1 MISFYPQANLA
12 LFMNKK
18 AWGVFSQFNTDS
30 FLSDEGI
37 FCLGIT
43 TSHALKRNHFCASLW
58 TLTLLMLTCPG
69 DEQALML
76 SVWDQ
81 GKRLIAH
88 LQ

>member
-18 AWGVFSQFNTDS
+18 AWGVFSQFNTHS

-43 TSHALKRNHFCASLW
+43 TSHALQRNHFC
-58 TLTLLMLTCPG
+58 
-69 DEQALML
+69 E
-76 SVWDQ
+76 
-81 GKRLIAH
+81 
-88 LQ
+88 